1 MNQYNETSTLQYMG
15 SKARIISHICDP
27 IIKNKPIRTV
37 VDLFAGTDAVG
48 YGPSPL
54 VGGKK
59 CKRFLCLGLQKRRNL
74 FFRLLLQRS
83 ILPWLPHPRWN
94 IGGHGILGPTLLR
107 SLQRRNNIFWRCIP
121 GPYGFSGRHFNFS
134 PINRLL
140 ESGGNQ
146 HRSLQ

>member
-1 MNQYNETSTLQYMG
+1 MNQYNEISTLQYLG

-59 CKRFLCLGLQKRRNL
+59 CKRFLCP
-74 FFRLLLQRS
+74 RLLLQGCL
-83 ILPWLPHPRWN
+83 LPWLLHPRWN
-94 IGGHGILGPTLLR
+94 FGGHGILGPTLLR
-107 SLQRRNNIFWRCIP
+107 SLQ
-121 GPYGFSGRHFNFS
+121 
-134 PINRLL
+134 
-140 ESGGNQ
+140 
-146 HRSLQ
+146 